1 MSGHTDWKTVKA
13 KMEYRQ
19 KPNWEKDYG
28 EIWADFRDNPH
39 YKGLHP
45 SELRKIHLFWKRI
58 AAEVR

>member
-1 MSGHTDWKTVKA
+1 MNGRT
-13 KMEYRQ
+13 EYRQ

-45 SELRKIHLFWKRI
+45 SELWRIHLNWKKI